1 MVKNTSSENIYVWK
15 QPKDNVKK
23 KNQKSVNSV
32 SVSDVNKALSIHK
45 NDNASMYFGASLEFD
60 KLYMK
65 HLSYQMGHNF
75 GGYFPAGNNIQAL
88 DQQGEIETF
97 VSRAGNHTSW
107 HTDFQENFT
116 L

>member
-32 SVSDVNKALSIHK
+32 SVSDVNEALSLHK

-65 HLSYQMGHNF
+65 HLSY
-75 GGYFPAGNNIQAL
+75 
-88 DQQGEIETF
+88 
-97 VSRAGNHTSW
+97 
-107 HTDFQENFT
+107 
-116 L
+116 